1 MDKTRIASA
10 VAGDL
15 FATEAAIED
24 ALARAARLLRGMVE
38 ARRSLGLP
46 AATGDAAL
54 RRVTA
59 TVEALGAAQQEMVA
73 THGVLEALRQDLGL
87 PGLAFG
93 PLIKP
98 AGRIADDL
106 TAG

>member
-1 MDKTRIASA
+1 
-10 VAGDL
+10 
-15 FATEAAIED
+15 
-24 ALARAARLLRGMVE
+24 
-38 ARRSLGLP
+38 
-46 AATGDAAL
+46 
-54 RRVTA
+54 
-59 TVEALGAAQQEMVA
+59 MVA